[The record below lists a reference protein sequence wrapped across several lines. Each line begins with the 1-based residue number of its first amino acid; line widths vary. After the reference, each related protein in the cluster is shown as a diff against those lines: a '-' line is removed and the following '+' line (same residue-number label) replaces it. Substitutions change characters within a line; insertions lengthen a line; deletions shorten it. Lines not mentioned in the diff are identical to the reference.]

1 MKVIKRLKENIFL
14 IVVVLAYAVMLIFRP
29 ELSVQGVRNS
39 GYYIKEM
46 IMILPVVFILTALLD
61 TWIPKEVIL
70 KYLGGGSKWKG
81 AVLSFLFGSI
91 SAGPIY
97 AAFPFCTML
106 RKKGASI
113 QNIVI
118 ILSSWAVLKIP
129 MLLNEA
135 KFLGPKFMALRWI
148 LTVISIIVF
157 SWIMSKVVKEKDM
170 PEAETPITKGVCVNR
185 DACMG
190 CRACVRNYPELFAM
204 DGKKA
209 TVKEHQNV
217 DTEKLKQTVDGCPV
231 KAISFNEND
240 DVK

>member
-1 MKVIKRLKENIFL
+1 
-14 IVVVLAYAVMLIFRP
+14 ML
-29 ELSVQGVRNS
+29 
-39 GYYIKEM
+39 M
-46 IMILPVVFILTALLD
+46 IMPVVFILTALLD
-61 TWIPKEVIL
+61 TWVPREVIL
-70 KYLGGGSKWKG
+70 KYLGSGSQWKG
-81 AVLSFLFGSI
+81 ILIAFVFGSV

-106 RKKGASI
+106 RKKGAST

-135 KFLGPKFMALRWI
+135 KFLGPQFMALRWV

-157 SWIMSKVVKEKDM
+157 SWIMNKIIKEKDM
-170 PEAETPITKGVCVNR
+170 PEDNVSIAEGVHINR

-190 CRACVRNYPELFAM
+190 CRQCVRNYPDLFAM

-209 TVKEHQNV
+209 SVLDYESRDDSADGKPTDKTGTVYFIPAGKRWMES
-217 DTEKLKQTVDGCPV
+217 ERTVLFLRR
-231 KAISFNEND
+231 KNTRR
-240 DVK
+240 K